1 MPATFPQPYHSQFDL
16 RGETFTCYGSDFR
29 GIIDYTFNNQGYR
42 SDFDFDV
49 SDTDPIIVCLGSSI
63 TTGHGLPVSRSFPG
77 LIAARYHKKLWNL
90 GQGCFRSSNQTMVE
104 QVRFLTESEL
114 NIDRLVIQ
122 FTHINRQGNKSNSYL
137 ELNQE
142 TCVQNFIDHLREI
155 TELLS
160 GYTWCWMLMDYSGA
174 EFPAYVINHPNKL
187 AIDPD
192 IIDNLP
198 VDGYQHLAPTTT
210 ALSAL
215 SAHPGPQW
223 HLYTARDIINFMEK

>member
-1 MPATFPQPYHSQFDL
+1 
-16 RGETFTCYGSDFR
+16 
-29 GIIDYTFNNQGYR
+29 
-42 SDFDFDV
+42 
-49 SDTDPIIVCLGSSI
+49 
-63 TTGHGLPVSRSFPG
+63 
-77 LIAARYHKKLWNL
+77 
-90 GQGCFRSSNQTMVE
+90 VE
-104 QVRFLTESEL
+104 QVRFLTESDL
-114 NIDRLVIQ
+114 NIHQMVIQ

-142 TCVQNFIDHLREI
+142 TCVQNFTDHLCEV

-160 GYTWCWMLMDYSGA
+160 GYAWCWMLMDYSGA
-174 EFPAYVINHPNKL
+174 GFPVYVTDHPNKL

-215 SAHPGPQW
+215 SAHPGPRW
-223 HLYTARDIINFMEK
+223 HLYTARDIINFMAK